1 MKQFDRTRPEFS
13 PYGFTCEVWKPARM
27 PRPDRHN
34 EVEINLL
41 TSGSLS
47 YLLGGCRT
55 TIEADRLAVF
65 WAAIPHQI
73 VEFEGGSPY
82 FVVTLPLCEFL
93 RAGLERSFVSRIL
106 HGELVMDSAV
116 DQTDKLKFQQWELEL
131 RYGDPTNERA
141 ARLEVRARLLRLA
154 RDMSDQRPVAYPTP
168 QLSRADKLACYI
180 ARNYQQPLTSQSIAE
195 ANGVHPNYAMN
206 LFRQTFGTTMT
217 HFVTEHRISHAQ
229 RLLVTTDDAIL
240 NVGMAAGFQSL
251 SRFNEAFKAACGCS
265 PRDYR
270 KAHRANP
277 TAKDKRGDAGN

>member
-13 PYGFTCEVWKPARM
+13 PYGFTCEMWKPARM

-34 EVEINLL
+34 EIEINLL
-41 TSGSLS
+41 RSGSLS
-47 YLLGGCRT
+47 YLLGGHRT
-55 TIEADRLAVF
+55 TVTAERLAVF

-82 FVVTLPLCEFL
+82 FVVTLPLSDFL
-93 RAGLERSFVSRIL
+93 RSGLETSFVSRVL
-106 HGELVMDSAV
+106 QGELVIDAAV
-116 DQTDKLKFQQWELEL
+116 DESDQLKFQQWEKEL
-131 RYGDPTNERA
+131 RDGDPTNERA
-141 ARLEVRARLLRLA
+141 ARLEVRARLLRFA
-154 RDMSDQRPVAYPTP
+154 RGKADRPVAKYPPP
-168 QLSRADKLACYI
+168 QLSRADQLACFI
-180 ARNYQQPLTSQSIAE
+180 ARNYQQPLTSSSIAE

-217 HFVTEHRISHAQ
+217 HFITGHRISHSQ

-240 NVGMAAGFQSL
+240 NVALAAGFQSL

-270 KAHRANP
+270 KAHRAAP
-277 TAKDKRGDAGN
+277 ETKS